1 MESIEGTVSSV
12 RSFFFFF
19 FSLFGWLSLSCLLP
33 PLEGVV
39 KLMATS
45 PLAVF
50 GKERT
55 SDTGKAEGNY
65 EKAFSQIVEHTVRAR
80 HVPEAR
86 SNYLSPSPPPSSPPA
101 QPAPPLS
108 LSSAAGSPFVLL
120 CTRAVIKI

>member
-12 RSFFFFF
+12 RSFFLVF
-19 FSLFGWLSLSCLLP
+19 FSSFGWLSLSCLVP

-86 SNYLSPSPPPSSPPA
+86 SNYLSPSPLPPRADGPA
-101 QPAPPLS
+101 PLS
-108 LSSAAGSPFVLL
+108 LISCRFSL
-120 CTRAVIKI
+120 CLAVYTRAVIKI